1 MCIGFCTGCCGAFA
15 GTALGHCLC
24 SCCAIAPSRVAAK
37 FLYGGMF
44 LASVVVAWVVRDYAT
59 AALYNLY
66 SFQSC
71 APDNPACVGALAVLR
86 MSFGLCLFFALM
98 LLTTAGAKHEGGCRD
113 LWHSGWW
120 PPKLLLWLLLLFV
133 PFVLPYQVFQVYGEV
148 AIAGAAVFL
157 VIQLVSIINFIYVWN
172 DAWLNNERMHV
183 WMAVVSV
190 VCYLL
195 FLAGIILMYIFFAPA
210 SSCSL
215 NIFFITFLLVLVVVL
230 TAISVH
236 PKVDAGPLTT
246 GVMAVYFAFLCW
258 SSIMSE
264 PPSEV
269 CNTRPRQTGYG
280 GWLDIMAFIVALFS
294 IAISV
299 YATGIDSRCFS
310 LRPCSQD
317 EDMAGN
323 GEVPY
328 GYGFFHLVFLTGSMY
343 MAMLLLGWNMNQTPV
358 EWSID
363 AGWVSTWVKMG
374 LLWVSALVYLW
385 TLVAPFVL
393 RGRDFA

>member
-1 MCIGFCTGCCGAFA
+1 MKHKSTSP
-15 GTALGHCLC
+15 GHLLPPF
-24 SCCAIAPSRVAAK
+24 PSFPSFHPLSSRTP
-37 FLYGGMF
+37 FPPG
-44 LASVVVAWVVRDYAT
+44 
-59 AALYNLY
+59 
-66 SFQSC
+66 FQSC
-71 APDNPACVGALAVLR
+71 GPNNPGCVGALAVLR
-86 MSFGLCLFFALM
+86 LSFGLCLFFALM
-98 LLTTAGAKHEGGCRD
+98 LATTAGAKLEDSC
-113 LWHSGWW
+113 
-120 PPKLLLWLLLLFV
+120 
-133 PFVLPYQVFQVYGEV
+133 QVFQVYGEV

-172 DAWLNNERMHV
+172 DSWLNNDKMHK
-183 WMAVVSV
+183 WMAVVSI

-195 FLAGIILMYIFFAPA
+195 FLTGIILMYIYFAPS

-215 NIFFITFLLVLVVVL
+215 NIFFITFLLVLVVAL

-246 GVMAVYFAFLCW
+246 GVMAVYFVFLCW
-258 SSIMSE
+258 SAIMSE
-264 PPSEV
+264 PPAEA

-280 GWLDIMAFIVALFS
+280 GWLDILAFIVALIS

-310 LRPCSQD
+310 LRPKD
-317 EDMAGN
+317 EESAGN

-343 MAMLLLGWNMNQTPV
+343 MAMIFLGWNMNQTPV

-363 AGWVSTWVKMG
+363 AGWISTWVKMA
-374 LLWVSALVYLW
+374 LLWLSALVYLW
-385 TLVAPFVL
+385 TLIAPFVL
-393 RGRDFA
+393 RGREFR